1 MIKVLLLFLLL
12 IAGIVLGPMLA
23 GHQGYVLIQTDN
35 YNVETSVT
43 GLVIIFILTMVVLFA
58 IEWILRRV
66 FRTGA
71 RTRGWFVGRK
81 SSRARKQTKA
91 ALLKLAEGDYQ
102 QVEKLMLKN
111 ADHAEQPVVNYLLAA
126 EAAQQRGDEIRAN
139 QHLERAAELADNDQ
153 LPVEITRV
161 RLQLTRNENHAARHG
176 VDKLL
181 EISPRHP
188 EVLRL
193 AEMAYV
199 RTGAWG
205 SLLDILPAM
214 DKVQIGDEAHRL
226 ALQQQ
231 AWIGLMDQ
239 AMAEQGNDGLKAW
252 WKNQN
257 RKTRHETVLQVA
269 MAEHLI
275 ECDDHDAAQ
284 EIILDG
290 LKRQYDERLILLM
303 PRLKSGNPEQ
313 LEKALRQQ
321 IKTQGDRP
329 LLNSTLGQLLMKH
342 GEWQQ
347 ASDAFRE
354 ALKQRP
360 DAFDYAWLADCLDR
374 LHNPEEAALMRR
386 DGLLLTLQ
394 NNPNS

>member
-1 MIKVLLLFLLL
+1 
-12 IAGIVLGPMLA
+12 
-23 GHQGYVLIQTDN
+23 
-35 YNVETSVT
+35 
-43 GLVIIFILTMVVLFA
+43 
-58 IEWILRRV
+58 
-66 FRTGA
+66 
-71 RTRGWFVGRK
+71 
-81 SSRARKQTKA
+81 
-91 ALLKLAEGDYQ
+91 
-102 QVEKLMLKN
+102 
-111 ADHAEQPVVNYLLAA
+111 
-126 EAAQQRGDEIRAN
+126 
-139 QHLERAAELADNDQ
+139 
-153 LPVEITRV
+153 
-161 RLQLTRNENHAARHG
+161 
-176 VDKLL
+176 
-181 EISPRHP
+181 
-188 EVLRL
+188 
-193 AEMAYV
+193 
-199 RTGAWG
+199 
-205 SLLDILPAM
+205 
-214 DKVQIGDEAHRL
+214 
-226 ALQQQ
+226 
-231 AWIGLMDQ
+231 
-239 AMAEQGNDGLKAW
+239 MAEQGNDGLKAW
-252 WKNQN
+252 WKNQS